1 MDLFLSICA
10 IICGV
15 VGILGAILP
24 ILPGPALSLLG
35 MFCAHWTDYSTMST
49 RTLWI
54 WAIITIIVTVLDYIL
69 PGYFSKALGG
79 TRAGVIGATV
89 GIFAGMLFM
98 GPLGIIV
105 GPFIGAV
112 LGELLHNRQNLDKAI
127 TVGFGSLVSF
137 LVGSGIKLVVSGFM
151 MYYIWEDLYHALF

>member
-1 MDLFLSICA
+1 
-10 IICGV
+10 
-15 VGILGAILP
+15 
-24 ILPGPALSLLG
+24 
-35 MFCAHWTDYSTMST
+35 
-49 RTLWI
+49 
-54 WAIITIIVTVLDYIL
+54 
-69 PGYFSKALGG
+69 
-79 TRAGVIGATV
+79 
-89 GIFAGMLFM
+89 MLFM